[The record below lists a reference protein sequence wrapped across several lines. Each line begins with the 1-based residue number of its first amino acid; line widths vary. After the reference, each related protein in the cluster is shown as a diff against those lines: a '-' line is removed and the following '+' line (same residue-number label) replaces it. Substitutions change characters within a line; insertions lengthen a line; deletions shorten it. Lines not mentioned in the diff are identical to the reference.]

1 MDGYETT
8 RPVMRRRRK
17 RSQFEIIKEDYLPLA
32 IAGAAAVLILIF
44 IIGSITRGVQKAKLE
59 NSNPVPDATDSTS
72 TVIEEAT
79 AYAAGYDYEN
89 AMAVLEAYDGKT
101 TSQMRDLKKQYKAAA
116 KKLVVWDDNSQIPVL
131 SFGQLIA
138 DPVRGFASLNYKSHL
153 TTTEFTKILQKLY
166 ENNYILVSLDDISE
180 ESTNEAGDVILANK
194 ELLLPAG
201 KKPVILMQTEV
212 NYYTHMIDSDGD
224 KFPDQS
230 APGFGSRLLLDENG
244 NLACEFVDS
253 EGATNTGAYDLVPIL
268 ESFITTHPNF
278 SYKGARAILAV
289 TGYDGVLGYRTNA
302 GAGDYF
308 GPAYRDKQASL
319 AATIANVLRQSG
331 YEIACNT
338 YANVAYGTADSAS
351 VRADLEKWSAEVSP
365 ILTDIDILV
374 YAKDSDI
381 ADPGE
386 TYNGEKFTDLTAQGF
401 RYYIGDQN
409 SGTPWQVLGDTYMRC
424 GQLPVDADTIANN
437 SAWFEGMFDSTVL
450 EAGR

>member
-1 MDGYETT
+1 MDGYETM

-44 IIGSITRGVQKAKLE
+44 IIGSITRGVQRAKLE
-59 NSNPVPDATDSTS
+59 NSAVPDASDNTS

-79 AYAAGYDYEN
+79 AYAAGFDYES
-89 AMAVLEAYDGKT
+89 ALAVLEAYDGKT
-101 TSQMRDLKKQYKAAA
+101 TSQMRDLEKQYKAAE
-116 KKLVVWDDNSQIPVL
+116 KKLVVWEDNSKIPVL

-166 ENNYILVSLDDISE
+166 ENNYILVSLQDIAE
-180 ESTNEAGDVILANK
+180 ESTSEAGDITLASK
-194 ELLLPAG
+194 ELRLPAG
-201 KKPVILMQTEV
+201 KKPFILMQTEV

-224 KFPDQS
+224 KFPDQN
-230 APGFGSRLLLDENG
+230 APGFASRILLDENG
-244 NLACEFVDS
+244 NLACEYVDA

-268 ESFITTHPNF
+268 ESFITTHPDF

-308 GPAYRDKQASL
+308 GPAYRDKQASQ
-319 AATIANVLRQSG
+319 AKAIAEVLRQSG

-338 YANVAYGTADSAS
+338 YANAAYGTADAAS
-351 VRADLEKWSAEVSP
+351 IRADLEKWNAEVSP
-365 ILTDIDILV
+365 VLTDVRILV

-381 ADPGE
+381 AAADE
-386 TYNGEKFTDLTAQGF
+386 SYSGEKYTELSAQGF
-401 RYYIGDQN
+401 RYYIGAQN
-409 SGTPWQVLGDTYMRC
+409 GGAPWQVLGDSYLRC
-424 GQLPVDADTIANN
+424 GQLPVDADTIRNN
-437 SAWFEGMFDSTVL
+437 GTWFEGMFDSAVL